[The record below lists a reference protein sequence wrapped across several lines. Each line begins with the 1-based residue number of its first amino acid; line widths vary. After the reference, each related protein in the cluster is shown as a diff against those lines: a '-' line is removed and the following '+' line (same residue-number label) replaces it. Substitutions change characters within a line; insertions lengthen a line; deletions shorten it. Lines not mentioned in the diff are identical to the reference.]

1 MIWPSGGALSVVIL
15 WQVLRFGRLYIR
27 NGITFQQIY
36 NLAQYGN
43 PLRRFRSASS
53 MSFASL
59 RTSSAHS
66 RGRLAS
72 SAEIPYCWLSSDQ
85 VGRLRCGRLLCSGVA
100 CFCGSDV
107 ICNPSERGAGLRW
120 IALDCKSSER
130 GFSSVSADKPT
141 AATTREE
148 SPPRSSPQRVSGARQ
163 QIINLRQ
170 LAVDCKSASTCKVAL
185 CFPQ

>member
-1 MIWPSGGALSVVIL
+1 MIWPSGGALSVVSL
-15 WQVLRFGRLYIR
+15 RQGLRFGRLYIR
-27 NGITFQQIY
+27 NGITFQQIN

-59 RTSSAHS
+59 WTSSAHS

-72 SAEIPYCWLSSDQ
+72 SAVIPYCWLSSDQ
-85 VGRLRCGRLLCSGVA
+85 VGRLRCGRLLCSGVP

-120 IALDCKSSER
+120 IANPVNAVFRLSVLTSQPRRPRARKALR
-130 GFSSVSADKPT
+130 GA
-141 AATTREE
+141 
-148 SPPRSSPQRVSGARQ
+148 PRSACPAHGSR
-163 QIINLRQ
+163 
-170 LAVDCKSASTCKVAL
+170 
-185 CFPQ
+185 